1 MTLPLWLDDRPA
13 GSVGSGGGGG
23 GTMGVQFG
31 VDMVCS
37 LGRGCISVVV
47 KVMSLML

>member
-13 GSVGSGGGGG
+13 GSVGRGGG
-23 GTMGVQFG
+23 GTVGVQFG